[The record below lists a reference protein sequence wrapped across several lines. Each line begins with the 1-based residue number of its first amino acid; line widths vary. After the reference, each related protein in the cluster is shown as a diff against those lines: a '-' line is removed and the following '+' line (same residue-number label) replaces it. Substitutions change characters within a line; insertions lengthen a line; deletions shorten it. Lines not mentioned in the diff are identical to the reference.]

1 MAEPVNL
8 NKFRKRQARDAEKK
22 QAAENRVAFGRS
34 KSEREILERLDDKAR
49 RDLDDKKLD

>member
-8 NKFRKRQARDAEKK
+8 NKFRKRQARDADKK

-34 KSEREILERLDDKAR
+34 KAERNAAARHDDKAR
-49 RDLDDKKLD
+49 HDLDGKKID

>member
-8 NKFRKRQARDAEKK
+8 NKFRKRQARESSKK
-22 QAAENRVAFGRS
+22 QAAENRIAFGRS
-34 KSEREILERLDDKAR
+34 KAERKILERQDDKAR

>member
-8 NKFRKRQARDAEKK
+8 NKFRKRQARKSLKK

-34 KSEREILERLDDKAR
+34 NAEREILERLDDKAR